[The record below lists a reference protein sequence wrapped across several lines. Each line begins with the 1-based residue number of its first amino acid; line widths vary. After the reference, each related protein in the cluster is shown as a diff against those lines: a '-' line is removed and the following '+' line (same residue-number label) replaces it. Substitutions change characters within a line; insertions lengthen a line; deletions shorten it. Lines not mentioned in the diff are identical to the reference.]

1 MTGSN
6 RTARPGGRILVDA
19 LRAQGVEHVFCV
31 PGESYLAVLD
41 ALLDAPIE
49 VTVCRQEGGAAMM
62 ADAYGKLTGRPGI
75 CFVTRG
81 PGVTNASA
89 GIHIASQDSTPM
101 IVFVGQVERGMRHRE
116 AFQEVDYGQVFGTMT
131 KWAAEIDDP
140 ARIPEFVHRAFM
152 TAMNGRPGP
161 VVLALPEAILTEIAE
176 APETPAAEAVPTGPS
191 VESMHRLEE
200 MLAGASRPVV
210 VLGGSRW
217 SEQAAADI
225 HRFAEAFDLP
235 VGCQFRRQALFDN
248 THPNYMGDVGIGPNP
263 ALFRRLREA
272 DLFLL
277 VGGRM
282 SEMPSSSYTVLD
294 IPSPTQRLIH
304 VHPSAEEIGR
314 VYAPAL
320 GINADP
326 ASFAA
331 AAASLT
337 PPASRP
343 WADETKVA
351 NQAYRAWSDTPPPL
365 PGRADYGKIVSW
377 LRDRLPEDAILC
389 NGAGNYAIWIHRFVR
404 FRRFGT
410 QLGPTSGSMGYGTP
424 AAVAA
429 KRLHP
434 DRMVVAFA
442 GDGCFMMNGQEFATA
457 VQYGLPILVIV
468 VDNGMYGTIRMHQER
483 EYPGRV
489 SATDLNNPDFAMLA
503 RAYGGHGE
511 TVEATEDFAPA
522 FERATGSGRPA
533 LIHLKIDP
541 QAITPT
547 ATIDAIR
554 ERAMEQAG

>member
-6 RTARPGGRILVDA
+6 MAARPGGRILVDA
-19 LRAQGVEHVFCV
+19 LLAQGVDHIFCV

-41 ALLDAPIE
+41 ALHDAPIA

-116 AFQEVDYGQVFGTMT
+116 AFQEIAYAQVFGTMT

-140 ARIPEFVHRAFM
+140 HRIPEFVHRAFM

-161 VVLALPEAILTEIAE
+161 VVLALPEDVLTELAE
-176 APETPAAEAVPTGPS
+176 VPATPRAEPVPTSPSPAA
-191 VESMHRLEE
+191 MRRLGE
-200 MLAGASRPVV
+200 MLAGASRPVM

-217 SEQAAADI
+217 SAQAVADI
-225 HRFAEAFDLP
+225 RRFAEAFDLP
-235 VGCQFRRQALFDN
+235 VGCQFRRQSLFDN
-248 THPNYMGDVGIGPNP
+248 THPNYLGDVGIGPNP

-282 SEMPSSSYTVLD
+282 SEMPSSSYTLLD
-294 IPSPTQRLIH
+294 IPAPRQQLVH

-320 GINADP
+320 GIHADP

-331 AAASLT
+331 AATALT
-337 PPASRP
+337 APAERP
-343 WADETKVA
+343 WAAQTRAA
-351 NQAYRAWSDTPPPL
+351 NAAYRAWSDTPPPL
-365 PGRADYGKIVSW
+365 PGRADYGRIMSW
-377 LRDRLPEDAILC
+377 LRDRLPEDAIIC
-389 NGAGNYAIWIHRFVR
+389 NGAGNYSIWIHRFYR

-429 KRLHP
+429 KRLNP

-442 GDGCFMMNGQEFATA
+442 GDGCFLMNGQEFATA
-457 VQYGLPILVIV
+457 VQYGLAILVIV

-489 SATDLNNPDFAMLA
+489 SATDLTNPDFAMLA

-511 TVEATEDFAPA
+511 TVEATEEFAPA
-522 FERATGSGRPA
+522 FERAVTSGKPA
-533 LIHLKIDP
+533 LIHVKVDP

-554 ERAMEQAG
+554 QKALAEAG